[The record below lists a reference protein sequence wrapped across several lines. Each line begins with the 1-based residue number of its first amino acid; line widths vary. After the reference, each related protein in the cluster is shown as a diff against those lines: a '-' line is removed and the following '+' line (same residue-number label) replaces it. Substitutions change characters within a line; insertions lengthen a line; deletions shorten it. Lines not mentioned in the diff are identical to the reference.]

1 MKKHIVS
8 ALSMALCLGL
18 TAGSAVTV
26 FADDTKT
33 IDSLKI
39 AFSPYADSDTI
50 TTATEPLEDLL
61 KETLLSKGYDVEN
74 VDMTVGTSYTAVG
87 QALSA
92 GSADIGFIS
101 GGNYVLF
108 SDDCD
113 VLLTALRY
121 AINKDSDD
129 PKDWNDGTIEENT
142 DEMSTTVPS
151 FLPDQVKKARL
162 CWKK

>member
-61 KETLLSKGYDVEN
+61 KETLLTKGYDVEN
-74 VDMTVGTSYTAVG
+74 VDMTVGTSYTAVQISALF
-87 QALSA
+87 QAATMYCFLM
-92 GSADIGFIS
+92 
-101 GGNYVLF
+101 
-108 SDDCD
+108 
-113 VLLTALRY
+113 TATFFLPHFATPSTRIPTIPKTGTTAPLRK
-121 AINKDSDD
+121 IQTKCL
-129 PKDWNDGTIEENT
+129 P
-142 DEMSTTVPS
+142 TTVPS
-151 FLPDQVKKARL
+151 FSPDQVKKARL

>member
-8 ALSMALCLGL
+8 ALSLALCLGL
-18 TAGSAVTV
+18 TVGSTVTV
-26 FADDTKT
+26 FAEDTKT

-61 KETLLSKGYDVEN
+61 KETLLTKGYDVEN

-92 GSADIGFIS
+92 GSADI
-101 GGNYVLF
+101 
-108 SDDCD
+108 DC
-113 VLLTALRY
+113 LSKYRT
-121 AINKDSDD
+121 
-129 PKDWNDGTIEENT
+129 
-142 DEMSTTVPS
+142 
-151 FLPDQVKKARL
+151 FL
-162 CWKK
+162 